1 MATTAAGAAGTAP
14 GAPVETQQAPP
25 EEGRPGPPRSA
36 PRGATAPELTAAGVL
51 STLKRCGLTH
61 LVWLPDSEAGFLYE
75 ALRQDPDLALVPV
88 CREGEAMAVALGL
101 AVAGKRPGVVIQN
114 TGFLESGDSVR
125 GAMLD
130 TGFPF
135 FLMIGYR
142 GWHAGQPMTDS
153 AGIYTEPVLRA
164 WGIPYELVEDD
175 RDLPRI
181 EAAYHRAQ
189 DESRPVAVLIGREYR

>member
-1 MATTAAGAAGTAP
+1 MTTATKREGGEGTGMRAAAESDRP
-14 GAPVETQQAPP
+14 DPP
-25 EEGRPGPPRSA
+25 TG
-36 PRGATAPELTAAGVL
+36 ELTAAGVL
-51 STLKRCGLTH
+51 GALKRCGISH

-75 ALRQDPDLALVPV
+75 ALRGDPDVALVPV
-88 CREGEAMAVALGL
+88 CREGEAMAIALGL
-101 AVAGKRPGVVIQN
+101 MVAGRRPAVVVQN

-153 AGIYTEPVLRA
+153 AGIYTEPVLKA
-164 WGIPYELVEDD
+164 WGIPYYLVEDD
-175 RDLPRI
+175 GDLPRI
-181 EAAYHRAQ
+181 EQAYHEAQ
-189 DESRPVAVLIGREYR
+189 ERRRPVAVLIGREYR

>member
-1 MATTAAGAAGTAP
+1 MATTAAGTAP
-14 GAPVETQQAPP
+14 GAPGESGQGPP
-25 EEGRPGPPRSA
+25 GAERTGPPRSA
-36 PRGATAPELTAAGVL
+36 PRSATSPELTAAGVL
-51 STLKRCGLTH
+51 SALKRCGLTH

-75 ALRQDPDLALVPV
+75 ALRQDPDLTLVPV

-181 EAAYHRAQ
+181 EAAYQRAQ
-189 DESRPVAVLIGREYR
+189 RESRPVAVLIGREYR

>member
-1 MATTAAGAAGTAP
+1 MATTAAGTAP
-14 GAPVETQQAPP
+14 GAPSESGQGPP
-25 EEGRPGPPRSA
+25 GAGRPEPPRS
-36 PRGATAPELTAAGVL
+36 ATAPELTAAGVL

-153 AGIYTEPVLRA
+153 AGIYTEPVLQA

>member
-1 MATTAAGAAGTAP
+1 MAIGEMVAVGSDREEAP
-14 GAPVETQQAPP
+14 
-25 EEGRPGPPRSA
+25 
-36 PRGATAPELTAAGVL
+36 APELTAAGVL
-51 STLKRCGLTH
+51 GALKRCGVTH

-75 ALRQDPDLALVPV
+75 ALRRDPEIALVPV

-101 AVAGKRPGVVIQN
+101 AVAGKRPAVVIQN

-135 FLMIGYR
+135 FLMVGYR
-142 GWHAGQPMTDS
+142 GWKAGAPMTDS
-153 AGIYTEPVLRA
+153 AGVYTEPVLRA
-164 WGIPYELVEDD
+164 WGIPFYLVEDD

-181 EAAYHRAQ
+181 GQAYREAHQ
-189 DESRPVAVLIGREYR
+189 TSRPVAVLIGREYR

>member
-1 MATTAAGAAGTAP
+1 MGTEAAAP
-14 GAPVETQQAPP
+14 TEQ
-25 EEGRPGPPRSA
+25 
-36 PRGATAPELTAAGVL
+36 ELTVAGVV
-51 STLKRCGLTH
+51 TALKRCGLSH
-61 LVWLPDSEAGFLYE
+61 LVWLPDSEAGFLYA
-75 ALRQDPDLALVPV
+75 ALREDPDLTLVPV

-101 AVAGKRPGVVIQN
+101 TVAGQRPAVVIQN

-142 GWHAGQPMTDS
+142 GWQADESMTDS
-153 AGIYTEPVLRA
+153 AGIYTEPVLQA
-164 WGIPYELVEDD
+164 WGIPYYLVEDD

-181 EAAYHRAQ
+181 EQAYREAQ
-189 DESRPVAVLIGREYR
+189 DGSRPVAVLIGREYR